1 MHWVLNLLAKK
12 YIYCVPLSI
21 EVPYVQNARCNLV
34 GAFMFEEKGERAT
47 MSDCA

>member
-1 MHWVLNLLAKK
+1 MQCVLNLLAKK
-12 YIYCVPLSI
+12 YIDCVPLSI

-34 GAFMFEEKGERAT
+34 GTFMLEEKGERAT